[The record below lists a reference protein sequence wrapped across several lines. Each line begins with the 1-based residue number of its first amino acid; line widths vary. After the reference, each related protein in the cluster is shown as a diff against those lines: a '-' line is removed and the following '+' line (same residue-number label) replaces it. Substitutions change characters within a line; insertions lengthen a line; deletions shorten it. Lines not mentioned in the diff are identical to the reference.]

1 MKSLLCASLLLLLSN
16 ISFAAQQSIGSV
28 ILSFGQNTAV
38 SDVSGERK
46 LKRKSDV
53 YADDLLKTGAKG
65 RLQIRFSDGSRLSLK
80 PDTEFKIAEYQFESD
95 KPEEGK
101 AIYKLLKGGMRTIS
115 GQIGKVD
122 KEDYKLDAVV
132 ATIGI
137 RGTDFSINKVG
148 DKVSGSV
155 ASGKIN
161 VAAKQGANRDIAK
174 GRSFQLTG
182 PKGAISVF
190 KTPPSEQ
197 PEGEENKESSEESSE
212 ESDDTGT
219 EDESEE
225 SSTQDSEESES
236 STNGTDESASSEQ
249 NSTESTAS
257 DSTSA
262 SDSETPSSTSS
273 LSLDT
278 SLTTTSDSSAG
289 TVPASNPTS
298 EGGQAVV
305 IAAPD
310 PTGVG
315 EAAPTGSVVA
325 LSFTE
330 NEPGKGLRA
339 SSGRVEV
346 NGQSAITVDSS
357 IGTGDLVTG
366 LVYIDQNSTSSDNCS
381 PCTMSG
387 PSNAGNVVNNSNKT
401 LGGSKVTWGRWAT
414 GFTVIENGVQSET
427 TGSFHFMFADNLTPN
442 SVMTS
447 KTGDFVYR
455 LESTAGAYTN
465 PEIETGAT
473 GTLNDFVG
481 SGGTNGHLY
490 SGTYF
495 RVDFD
500 TQKLLEIGIEA
511 NVSGG
516 SYKLREEVG
525 ADLSLS
531 NVLNG
536 NDVKLAGTC
545 TGGSCSGGTTDL
557 SGRMTIDFVGSA
569 GEGAITSY
577 GASGTNAST
586 GTTATISGTILLE
599 GTTSP

>member
-38 SDVSGERK
+38 SDLSGERK

-53 YADDLLKTGAKG
+53 YADDLLKTGSKG

-174 GRSFQLTG
+174 GRSFQITG

-190 KTPPSEQ
+190 KTPSSEQ
-197 PEGEENKESSEESSE
+197 AGGEENKESSEES
-212 ESDDTGT
+212 DDSGTG
-219 EDESEE
+219 DESEE
-225 SSTQDSEESES
+225 SSTQESDE
-236 STNGTDESASSEQ
+236 STNTTDENSSSEQ
-249 NSTESTAS
+249 SSLENTVSESTTS
-257 DSTSA
+257 DNASA
-262 SDSETPSSTSS
+262 SDSGTTSSTSS
-273 LSLDT
+273 LSLDSST
-278 SLTTTSDSSAG
+278 TTTSDSNSG
-289 TVPASNPTS
+289 SVPASNPTS
-298 EGGQAVV
+298 EGGQTVV
-305 IAAPD
+305 IASPN

-315 EAAPTGSVVA
+315 VAASTGSVVA
-325 LSFTE
+325 VAFTD
-330 NEPGKGLRA
+330 NKTDKGLQA

-346 NGQSAITVDSS
+346 NGESAITIDSS
-357 IGTGDLVTG
+357 PGTGDLVTG
-366 LVYIDQNSTSSDNCS
+366 LIYIDQSSTSSDNCS

-387 PSNAGNVVNNSNKT
+387 PANAGNVVNNSSKT

-414 GFTVIENGVQSET
+414 GFTVIENGVESDT

-473 GTLNDFVG
+473 GSLTDFVG

-516 SYKLREEVG
+516 SYKLREEAG
-525 ADLSLS
+525 ADLSLN

>member
-38 SDVSGERK
+38 SDLSGERK

-182 PKGAISVF
+182 PKGTISVF

-197 PEGEENKESSEESSE
+197 AGGEESTESSE
-212 ESDDTGT
+212 ESDDTGK
-219 EDESEE
+219 EDESEA
-225 SSTQDSEESES
+225 SSTQDSDESES
-236 STNGTDESASSEQ
+236 SANGTDESRSSEQ
-249 NSTESTAS
+249 SSSE
-257 DSTSA
+257 STSA
-262 SDSETPSSTSS
+262 SDSDTTSSTSG
-273 LSLDT
+273 LSLD
-278 SLTTTSDSSAG
+278 SSATTTSDSNSGSA
-289 TVPASNPTS
+289 PASSPTA
-298 EGGQAVV
+298 EGSQAVV

-310 PTGVG
+310 PTGLG
-315 EAAPTGSVVA
+315 TAAPTGSVVA
-325 LSFTE
+325 LAFTE
-330 NEPGKGLRA
+330 NDPDKGLRA

-346 NGQSAITVDSS
+346 NGQSAITVDGS

-366 LVYIDQNSTSSDNCS
+366 LIYIDQSETSSENCS

-414 GFTVIENGVQSET
+414 GFTVVENGVQSET
-427 TGSFHFMFADNLTPN
+427 TGSFHFMFADALTPN

-455 LESTAGAYTN
+455 LESTAGGYTS
-465 PEIETGAT
+465 PQIETGAT

-481 SGGTNGHLY
+481 GGGTNGHIY

-516 SYKLREEVG
+516 DYKLREDPG
-525 ADLSLS
+525 ANLSLS
-531 NVLNG
+531 NILNG
-536 NDVKLAGTC
+536 NEVKLSGTC

-599 GTTSP
+599 SQASP